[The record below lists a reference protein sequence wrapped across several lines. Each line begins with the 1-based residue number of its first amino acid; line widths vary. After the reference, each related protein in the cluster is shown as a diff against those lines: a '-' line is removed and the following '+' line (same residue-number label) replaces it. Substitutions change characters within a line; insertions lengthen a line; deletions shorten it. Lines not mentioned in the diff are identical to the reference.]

1 MNSPVAPTPA
11 RVPDNSRSRDAAV
24 IGLVGVAHMISHF
37 SQLLLA
43 PLFPWLKETF
53 QVSYT
58 ELGFLMTLFF
68 VVSCAVQ
75 TASGFLVD
83 RFGPRPI
90 LFAGLALLGLAAMGY
105 ASSTSYAMLAA
116 SAIVGGIGNG
126 VFHPVD
132 YTLLNRK
139 IQPLRLG
146 HAYSVHGITGSL
158 GWALAPALLV
168 PITLFASWRVALVC
182 AGVLAWSVL
191 LLVWLQRE
199 RLALPPTAAKL
210 GAPRPASAQAAGAEE
225 GNLDFL
231 RIPAVWMC
239 FAFFF
244 FYAMALSVVQA
255 FAPEAARQLHDFPL
269 TLVAACLT
277 IYMVC
282 AAAGMV
288 LGGFLASDSVRC
300 ERIVGVGFGIAACVA
315 AIIGF
320 APVPGMAVPV
330 LFGVMGFSSGIAGP
344 SRDLLVKKSTPE
356 NATGRV
362 YGVVYS
368 GLDIGQAISPLIFG
382 RLMDHGNYRGV
393 WLGLVIVQGILIFSA
408 FRVSRVRRTVL
419 APTPSPA

>member
-1 MNSPVAPTPA
+1 MP
-11 RVPDNSRSRDAAV
+11 RVPDSSRAQDAAV
-24 IGLVGVAHMISHF
+24 IGLVGVVHLISHY

-43 PLFPWLKETF
+43 PLFPWLKDAF
-53 QVSYT
+53 QVSYV

-68 VVSCAVQ
+68 IVSCAVQ

-90 LFAGLALLGLAAMGY
+90 LFVGLALIGLAAMGY
-105 ASSTSYAMLAA
+105 ASSTSYAMLAL

-139 IQPLRLG
+139 VNPVRLG

-158 GWALAPALLV
+158 GWALAPAMLV
-168 PITLFASWRVALVC
+168 PITLLASWRVALVC

-191 LLVWLQRE
+191 LLVWLNRS
-199 RLALPPTAAKL
+199 RLALGPSPQPVRVPAAQA
-210 GAPRPASAQAAGAEE
+210 GTSATAPRE
-225 GNLDFL
+225 GELDFL

-244 FYAMALSVVQA
+244 FNAMALSVVQA
-255 FAPEAARQLHDFPL
+255 FAPEAARQLHEFPL
-269 TLVAACLT
+269 TLVALCLT
-277 IYMVC
+277 IFMVS

-288 LGGFLASDSVRC
+288 LGGFLASDPSRC
-300 ERIVGVGFGIAACVA
+300 ERIVGAGFGVAAGVALVVGFL
-315 AIIGF
+315 
-320 APVPGMAVPV
+320 PVPGMAIPV
-330 LFGVMGFSSGIAGP
+330 LFGLMGFASGIAGP
-344 SRDLLVKKSTPE
+344 SRDLLVKRSTPD

-362 YGVVYS
+362 YGVVYA

-382 RLMDHGNYRGV
+382 RLMDHGNYQGV
-393 WLGLVIVQGILIFSA
+393 WLGLAVVQGLLIFSA
-408 FRVSRVRRTVL
+408 FRVRRVRRTVL
-419 APTPSPA
+419 APA